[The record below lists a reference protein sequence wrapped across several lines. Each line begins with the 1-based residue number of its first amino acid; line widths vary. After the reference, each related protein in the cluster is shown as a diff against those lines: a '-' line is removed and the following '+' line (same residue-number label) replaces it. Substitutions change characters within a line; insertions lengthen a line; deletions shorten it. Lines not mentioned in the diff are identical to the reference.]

1 MIQITSGATL
11 QMDDLWLAAEVH
23 RVINSGVL
31 QQPVYGHVVQ
41 AVCVK
46 MCKMYLWTYV
56 SGGMAK
62 NKYTVLLRQI
72 N

>member
-1 MIQITSGATL
+1 MEN
-11 QMDDLWLAAEVH
+11 LWLVAEVH

-41 AVCVK
+41 AVCVE
-46 MCKMYLWTYV
+46 MCKMYLCTCV
-56 SGGMAK
+56 RGGRVN
-62 NKYTVLLRQI
+62 NKHTVLLKQI

>member
-1 MIQITSGATL
+1 MQILSRAAL

-23 RVINSGVL
+23 CVMNAGVL
-31 QQPVYGHVVQ
+31 QQPVNGHVVQ

-46 MCKMYLWTYV
+46 MGIMYLCACA

-62 NKYTVLLRQI
+62 
-72 N
+72 